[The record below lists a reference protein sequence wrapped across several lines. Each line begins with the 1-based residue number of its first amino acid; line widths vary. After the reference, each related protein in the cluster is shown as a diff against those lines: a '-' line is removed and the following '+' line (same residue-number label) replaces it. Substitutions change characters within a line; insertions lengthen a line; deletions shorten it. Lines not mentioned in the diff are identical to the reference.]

1 MKLSESDLEAQYPK
15 MPSIP
20 SDIEISQNASMKQ
33 IPEIASLLDIDLA
46 GLEQYGKYKAKIE
59 NSVWEQ
65 VKNNPDGKLILVT
78 AITPTP
84 AGEGKTCT
92 SIGLAQAFGKLG
104 IKHALA
110 LREPSMGPT
119 FGIKGGA
126 AGGGYSQ
133 VLPMEDINM
142 HFTGDLHAIAAAHN
156 LLSAVLDN
164 SMHFD
169 NPLDIDPE
177 KVTWR
182 RTIDLCDR
190 QLRNCEIGL
199 GSKFDGFPHKTGFD
213 IVAASEIMTIVA
225 LALDMDDLRERLGR
239 IVVAYNKAGKPVFAR
254 ELDCIGSMCVI
265 LKDVLK
271 PNLVQTCEHTPVFVH
286 CGPFGN
292 IAHGSNSVRAT
303 RLSLKL
309 APYVVTEAGFA
320 ADLGAEKFVNIKC
333 RQAGLNPNACVLVAT
348 VRALKYHG
356 GVEKEDLNTENLEAL
371 KTGCENLRTHAE
383 NVQKYGLP
391 VVVAI
396 NRFPSDTP
404 AELDTVRQYCEEIGV
419 ECSLSEVVAKGSE
432 GGLDLAKK
440 IKRVVDEK
448 PGAPNYYYANTDSIK
463 DKIQTVA
470 REIYRADGVDYTE
483 EADASILR
491 LQENGLAD
499 WPICMAKTQASI
511 SDDPKKRNAPTG
523 WRLQVRDVKVSNG
536 AGFIVALTGKMML
549 MPGMPKQSAVQRIDI
564 DSEGRITGLS

>member
-33 IPEIASLLDIDLA
+33 IPEIASLLDIDLD

-65 VKNNPDGKLILVT
+65 VKDNPDGKLILVT

-190 QLRNCEIGL
+190 QLRNGEIGL

-383 NVQKYGLP
+383 NVLKYGLP

-440 IKRVVDEK
+440 IKRVVDEN

-499 WPICMAKTQASI
+499 WPICMAKTQASL

>member
-33 IPEIASLLDIDLA
+33 IPEIASLVDIDLD

-65 VKNNPDGKLILVT
+65 VKDNPDGKLILVT

-169 NPLDIDPE
+169 NQLDIDPE

-309 APYVVTEAGFA
+309 APYVITEAGFA

-404 AELDTVRQYCEEIGV
+404 AELDTVRRYCEEIGV

-499 WPICMAKTQASI
+499 WPICMAKTQASL

>member
-1 MKLSESDLEAQYPK
+1 MANNQNDLEEQYSEL
-15 MPSIP
+15 PSIP
-20 SDIEISQNASMKQ
+20 SDIEISQNAVMKP
-33 IPEIASLLDIDLA
+33 IAEIAPQLGISNDD
-46 GLEQYGKYKAKIE
+46 LEQFGKYKAKIE
-59 NSVWEQ
+59 NNVWES
-65 VKNNPDGKLILVT
+65 VKDRPDGKLILVT
-78 AITPTP
+78 AVTPTP

-92 SIGLAQAFGKLG
+92 SIGLAQAFGQLG
-104 IKHALA
+104 VKHALA

-169 NPLDIDPE
+169 NPLKIDPE

-190 QLRNCEIGL
+190 QLRNGEIGL

-213 IVAASEIMTIVA
+213 IVAASEVMTIMA
-225 LALDMDDLRERLGR
+225 LAADIEDLRERLGR
-239 IVVAYNKAGKPVFAR
+239 IVVAYNTSGKPVFAR
-254 ELDCIGSMCVI
+254 ELNCIGSLCVI
-265 LKDVLK
+265 LKDALK
-271 PNLVQTCEHTPVFVH
+271 PNLVQTCEHTPVLVH

-292 IAHGSNSVRAT
+292 IAHGSNSVSAT
-303 RLSLKL
+303 RLALKL

-333 RQAGLNPNACVLVAT
+333 RQAGLKPNGAILVAT
-348 VRALKYHG
+348 IRALKFHG
-356 GVEKEDLNTENLEAL
+356 GVEKDELSTENLNAL
-371 KTGCENLRTHAE
+371 RTGCENLRTHAE

-396 NRFPSDTP
+396 NRFPTDTP
-404 AELDTVRQYCEEIGV
+404 EELEIVRKFCDDMGV
-419 ECSLSEVVAKGSE
+419 QSSLSEVVAKGGE
-432 GGLDLAKK
+432 GGIDLANKIKK
-440 IKRVVDEK
+440 IVDEK
-448 PGAPNYYYANTDSIK
+448 PGTPNFYYKNSDPIK
-463 DKIQTVA
+463 SKIETIA
-470 REIYRADGVDYTE
+470 KEIYRADGVDYTE
-483 EADASILR
+483 ESENSIKVL
-491 LQENGLAD
+491 EDNGLAD
-499 WPICMAKTQASI
+499 WPICMAKTQASL
-511 SDDPKKRNAPTG
+511 SDDPKKRNAPRG

-549 MPGMPKQSAVQRIDI
+549 MPGMPRESAVQKIDI
-564 DSEGRITGLS
+564 DPNGRITGLS

>member
-1 MKLSESDLEAQYPK
+1 MANNQNDLEEQYSEL
-15 MPSIP
+15 PSIP
-20 SDIEISQNASMKQ
+20 SDIEISQNAVMKP
-33 IPEIASLLDIDLA
+33 IAEIAPQLGISNDD
-46 GLEQYGKYKAKIE
+46 LEQFGKYKAKIE
-59 NSVWEQ
+59 NNVWES
-65 VKNNPDGKLILVT
+65 VKDRPDGKLILVT
-78 AITPTP
+78 AVTPTP

-92 SIGLAQAFGKLG
+92 SIGLAQAFGQLG
-104 IKHALA
+104 VKHALA

-169 NPLDIDPE
+169 NPLKIDPE

-190 QLRNCEIGL
+190 QLRNGEIGL

-213 IVAASEIMTIVA
+213 IVAASEVMTIMA
-225 LALDMDDLRERLGR
+225 LAADIEDLRERLGR
-239 IVVAYNKAGKPVFAR
+239 IVVAYNTSGKPVFAR
-254 ELDCIGSMCVI
+254 ELNCIGSLCVI
-265 LKDVLK
+265 LKDALK
-271 PNLVQTCEHTPVFVH
+271 PNLVQTCEHTPVLVH

-292 IAHGSNSVRAT
+292 IAHGSNSVSAT
-303 RLSLKL
+303 RLALKL

-333 RQAGLNPNACVLVAT
+333 RQAGLKPNGAILVAT
-348 VRALKYHG
+348 IRALKFHG
-356 GVEKEDLNTENLEAL
+356 GVEKDELSTENLNAL

-396 NRFPSDTP
+396 NRFPTDTP
-404 AELDTVRQYCEEIGV
+404 EELEIVRKFCDDMGV
-419 ECSLSEVVAKGSE
+419 QSSLSEVVAKGGE
-432 GGLDLAKK
+432 GGIDLANKIKK
-440 IKRVVDEK
+440 IVDEK
-448 PGAPNYYYANTDSIK
+448 PGTPNFYYKNSDPIK
-463 DKIQTVA
+463 SKIETIA
-470 REIYRADGVDYTE
+470 KEIYRADGVDYTE
-483 EADASILR
+483 EAEKSIKILE
-491 LQENGLAD
+491 ENGLAD
-499 WPICMAKTQASI
+499 WPICMAKTQASL
-511 SDDPKKRNAPTG
+511 SDDPKKRNAPRA

-549 MPGMPKQSAVQRIDI
+549 MPGMPRESAVQKIDI
-564 DSEGRITGLS
+564 DQNGRITGLS

>member
-1 MKLSESDLEAQYPK
+1 METDQNNLAAQYSELPR
-15 MPSIP
+15 IP
-20 SDIEISQNASMKQ
+20 SDIEISQNAVMRP
-33 IPEIASLLDIDLA
+33 IVEISQQLGIKDDE
-46 GLEQYGKYKAKIE
+46 LEQYGKYKAKIE
-59 NSVWEQ
+59 NDVWES
-65 VKNNPDGKLILVT
+65 VKDRPDGKLILVT
-78 AITPTP
+78 AVTPTP

-92 SIGLAQAFGKLG
+92 SIGLAQAFGQLG
-104 IKHALA
+104 VKHALA

-126 AGGGYSQ
+126 AGGGFSQ

-169 NPLDIDPE
+169 NSLEIDPE

-190 QLRNCEIGL
+190 QLRNGEIGL

-213 IVAASEIMTIVA
+213 IVAASEVMTIMA
-225 LALDMDDLRERLGR
+225 LAADIEDLRERLGR
-239 IVVAYNKAGKPVFAR
+239 IVVAYNTSGKPVFAR
-254 ELDCIGSMCVI
+254 ELNCIGSLCVI
-265 LKDVLK
+265 LKDALK

-292 IAHGSNSVRAT
+292 IAHGSNSVSAT
-303 RLSLKL
+303 RLALKL

-333 RQAGLNPNACVLVAT
+333 RQAGLKPNGAVLVAT
-348 VRALKYHG
+348 VRALKFHG
-356 GVEKEDLNTENLEAL
+356 GVEKEDLGTENLVAL
-371 KTGCENLRTHAE
+371 KKGCENLRTHAE

-396 NRFPSDTP
+396 NRFPTDTP
-404 AELDTVRQYCEEIGV
+404 AELDIVRKFCEEMGV
-419 ECSLSEVVAKGSE
+419 QSSLSEVVAKGGE
-432 GGLDLAKK
+432 GGLDLANKIKK
-440 IKRVVDEK
+440 IVDET
-448 PGAPNYYYANTDSIK
+448 PGTPNFYYKTSDPIK
-463 DKIQTVA
+463 SKIETVA

-483 EADASILR
+483 QAEKSIQVLE
-491 LQENGLAD
+491 ENGLAD
-499 WPICMAKTQASI
+499 WPICMAKTQASL
-511 SDDPKKRNAPTG
+511 SDDPKKRNAPRG

-549 MPGMPKQSAVQRIDI
+549 MPGMPRESAVQKIDI
-564 DSEGRITGLS
+564 DSNGRITGLS

>member
-1 MKLSESDLEAQYPK
+1 MKLSESELEAQYPE

-33 IPEIASLLDIDLA
+33 IPEIASMLDIDLD

-65 VKNNPDGKLILVT
+65 VKDNPDGKLILVT

-169 NPLDIDPE
+169 NSLDIDPE

-190 QLRNCEIGL
+190 QLRNGEIGL

-213 IVAASEIMTIVA
+213 IVAASEIMTIAA

-239 IVVAYNKAGKPVFAR
+239 IVVAYNKTGKPVFAR
-254 ELDCIGSMCVI
+254 ELECIGSMCVI

-499 WPICMAKTQASI
+499 WPICMAKTQASL

>member
-33 IPEIASLLDIDLA
+33 IPEIASLVDIDLD

-65 VKNNPDGKLILVT
+65 VKDNPDGKLILVT

-190 QLRNCEIGL
+190 QLRNGEIGL

-440 IKRVVDEK
+440 IKRVVDEN

-499 WPICMAKTQASI
+499 WPICMAKTQASL

>member
-33 IPEIASLLDIDLA
+33 IPEIASLVDIDLD

-65 VKNNPDGKLILVT
+65 VKDNPDGKLILVT

-190 QLRNCEIGL
+190 QLRNGEIGL

-309 APYVVTEAGFA
+309 APYVITEAGFA

-499 WPICMAKTQASI
+499 WPICMAKTQASL

>member
-1 MKLSESDLEAQYPK
+1 MANNQNDLEEQYSEL
-15 MPSIP
+15 PSIP
-20 SDIEISQNASMKQ
+20 SDIEISQNAVMKP
-33 IPEIASLLDIDLA
+33 IAEIAPQLGISNDD
-46 GLEQYGKYKAKIE
+46 LEQFGKYKAKIE
-59 NSVWEQ
+59 NNVWES
-65 VKNNPDGKLILVT
+65 VKDRPDGKLILVT
-78 AITPTP
+78 AVTPTP

-92 SIGLAQAFGKLG
+92 SIGLAQAFGQLG
-104 IKHALA
+104 VKHALA

-169 NPLDIDPE
+169 NPLKIDPE

-190 QLRNCEIGL
+190 QLRNGEIGL

-213 IVAASEIMTIVA
+213 IVAASEVMTIMA
-225 LALDMDDLRERLGR
+225 LAADIEDLRERLGR
-239 IVVAYNKAGKPVFAR
+239 IVVAYNTSGKPVFAR
-254 ELDCIGSMCVI
+254 ELNCIGSLCVI
-265 LKDVLK
+265 LKDALK
-271 PNLVQTCEHTPVFVH
+271 PNLVQTCEHTPVLVH

-292 IAHGSNSVRAT
+292 IAHGSNSVSAT
-303 RLSLKL
+303 RLALKL

-333 RQAGLNPNACVLVAT
+333 RQAGLKPNGAILVAT
-348 VRALKYHG
+348 IRALKFHG
-356 GVEKEDLNTENLEAL
+356 GVEKDELSTENLNAL

-396 NRFPSDTP
+396 NRFPTDTLE
-404 AELDTVRQYCEEIGV
+404 ELEIVRKFCDDMGV
-419 ECSLSEVVAKGSE
+419 QSSLSEVVAKGGE
-432 GGLDLAKK
+432 GGIDLANKIKK
-440 IKRVVDEK
+440 IVDEN
-448 PGAPNYYYANTDSIK
+448 PGTPNFYYKNSDPIK
-463 DKIQTVA
+463 SKIETIA
-470 REIYRADGVDYTE
+470 MEIYRADGVDYTE
-483 EADASILR
+483 EAEKSIKILE
-491 LQENGLAD
+491 ENGLAD
-499 WPICMAKTQASI
+499 WPICMAKTQASL
-511 SDDPKKRNAPTG
+511 SDDPKKRNAPRA

-549 MPGMPKQSAVQRIDI
+549 MPGMPRESAVQKIDI
-564 DSEGRITGLS
+564 DQNGRITGLS

>member
-1 MKLSESDLEAQYPK
+1 MKLSESELEAQYPE

-33 IPEIASLLDIDLA
+33 IPEIASMLDIDLD

-65 VKNNPDGKLILVT
+65 VKDNPDGKLILVT

-190 QLRNCEIGL
+190 QLRNGEIGL

-239 IVVAYNKAGKPVFAR
+239 IVVAYNNTGKPVFAR

-265 LKDVLK
+265 LKDALK

-356 GVEKEDLNTENLEAL
+356 GIEKEDLNTENLEAL

-432 GGLDLAKK
+432 GGMDLAKK
-440 IKRVVDEK
+440 IKRVVDEN
-448 PGAPNYYYANTDSIK
+448 PGSPNYYYANTDSIK

-491 LQENGLAD
+491 LQENGLSD
-499 WPICMAKTQASI
+499 WPICMAKTQASL

>member
-1 MKLSESDLEAQYPK
+1 MESDQNDLAAQYSELPR
-15 MPSIP
+15 IP
-20 SDIEISQNASMKQ
+20 SDIEISQNAAMKP
-33 IPEIASLLDIDLA
+33 IAEIAQQLGIKDDD
-46 GLEQYGKYKAKIE
+46 LEQYGKYKAKIE
-59 NSVWEQ
+59 NDVWES
-65 VKNNPDGKLILVT
+65 VKDRPDGKLILVT
-78 AITPTP
+78 AVTPTP

-92 SIGLAQAFGKLG
+92 SIGLAQAFGQLG
-104 IKHALA
+104 VKHALA

-126 AGGGYSQ
+126 AGGGFSQ

-169 NPLDIDPE
+169 NSLEIDPE

-190 QLRNCEIGL
+190 QLRNGEIGL

-213 IVAASEIMTIVA
+213 IVAASEVMTIMA
-225 LALDMDDLRERLGR
+225 LAADIEDLRERLGR
-239 IVVAYNKAGKPVFAR
+239 IVVAYNTSGKPVFAR
-254 ELDCIGSMCVI
+254 ELNCIGSLCVI
-265 LKDVLK
+265 LKDALK

-292 IAHGSNSVRAT
+292 IAHGSNSVSAT
-303 RLSLKL
+303 RLALKL

-333 RQAGLNPNACVLVAT
+333 RQAGLKPNGAVLVAT
-348 VRALKYHG
+348 VRALKFHG
-356 GVEKEDLNTENLEAL
+356 GVEKEDLSTENLVAL

-396 NRFPSDTP
+396 NRFPTDTP
-404 AELDTVRQYCEEIGV
+404 AELDIVRKFCEEMGV
-419 ECSLSEVVAKGSE
+419 QSSLSEVVAKGGE
-432 GGLDLAKK
+432 GGLDLANKIKK
-440 IKRVVDEK
+440 IVDET
-448 PGAPNYYYANTDSIK
+448 PGTPNFYYKTSDPIK
-463 DKIQTVA
+463 SKIETVA
-470 REIYRADGVDYTE
+470 REIYRADGVDYTD
-483 EADASILR
+483 EAEKSIQVLE
-491 LQENGLAD
+491 ENGLAD
-499 WPICMAKTQASI
+499 WPICMAKTQASL
-511 SDDPKKRNAPTG
+511 SDDPKKRNAPRG

-549 MPGMPKQSAVQRIDI
+549 MPGMPRESAVQKIDI
-564 DSEGRITGLS
+564 DSNGRITGLS